1 MTVDLEASASV
12 LGGLRTV
19 PVAVTT
25 VSEGRTNGLI
35 VLSAHAGSVIDEAPR
50 VMIGI
55 TKYNFTH
62 DLVLESGVFA
72 VHLLASG
79 SPEALA
85 KGLAIIEGL
94 GGRSGRDGDKL
105 APFAT
110 RTGMTGSPIL
120 LDALSYV
127 EGRVVN
133 TMDAE
138 ENTVFLADVVAAGR
152 LRRGKQLDINEAWQ
166 ALAPEWIVA
175 YERAHAAQVADAR
188 WRRGL
193 GPPASGASG

>member
-1 MTVDLEASASV
+1 MTVDLGASASV

-25 VSEGRTNGLI
+25 VSKGRTNGLI

-72 VHLLASG
+72 VHLLPSG
-79 SPEALA
+79 SQEALA

-110 RTGMTGSPIL
+110 RTGVTGSPIL

-138 ENTVFLADVVAAGR
+138 ENTVFLADVVAAAR
-152 LRRGKQLDINEAWQ
+152 LRRGKRLDINEAWQ
-166 ALAPEWIVA
+166 ALAPEWIAA
-175 YERAHAAQVADAR
+175 YERSHAAQVDDAR
-188 WRRGL
+188 RRRGL
-193 GPPASGASG
+193 GPAESGTRG